1 MKNNNK
7 TKKNKKEVREKYG
20 VLIAVHEA
28 TGYSYSLVR
37 QVSRGVKRNKNI
49 EKAIAAMKK
58 IPTEKLKQY
67 KKPETKKA
75 A

>member
-1 MKNNNK
+1 MKKNNK
-7 TKKNKKEVREKYG
+7 TKKNKNTTREKYG

-37 QVSRGVKRNKNI
+37 QVSRGAKRNKNI
-49 EKAIAAMKK
+49 ERAIAAMKK
-58 IPTEKLKQY
+58 LPSQNLKQY
-67 KKPETKKA
+67 RKPQSKKA